1 MTLKSLLEKKDL
13 RYLFLGGK
21 GGVGKTISASA
32 IGIELSRHFDRVL
45 IVSTDPAHSLS
56 DCFDQDLSGG
66 EPVRIKGVKGNLF
79 GMELEA
85 KQGYEQFQKM
95 THRRNH

>member
-1 MTLKSLLEKKDL
+1 MTLKTLLEKKDL

-32 IGIELSRHFDRVL
+32 IGIELAKHFDRVL

-56 DCFDQDLSGG
+56 DCFDLDLSGG
-66 EPVRIKGVKGNLF
+66 DPVPIEGVKV
-79 GMELEA
+79 
-85 KQGYEQFQKM
+85 K
-95 THRRNH
+95 